1 MCIRV
6 PQRAVE
12 TQTAWQPRVPHS
24 VGLGPQVTAV
34 TAGVPCGLTVLD
46 TCSALRSN
54 VWPPPEQLV
63 TLMSLINSPATGGCG
78 VQGVE
83 TPAPLSP
90 YGGSGLTVRGLEQHS
105 IDLEPLALDCWSR
118 EQESRFG

>member
-12 TQTAWQPRVPHS
+12 TQTARQPRVPHS
-24 VGLGPQVTAV
+24 VGLGPQVATV
-34 TAGVPCGLTVLD
+34 TAGIPWGLTVLD

-63 TLMSLINSPATGGCG
+63 TLMSLINSPATGSCG
-78 VQGVE
+78 MHGGWR
-83 TPAPLSP
+83 PLP
-90 YGGSGLTVRGLEQHS
+90 HCVLTEA
-105 IDLEPLALDCWSR
+105 LASLPVAWSNMALIWNHLLWTA
-118 EQESRFG
+118 G